1 MIASGLSTLE
11 LRSIVEGAFLPLQ
24 CTCTIAQDQSMTV
37 QVKDPSSGRVELL
50 ETGISLNRL
59 KNSRDISAL
68 VAKLR
73 DGLAHDGTVQVHY
86 RTA

>member
-1 MIASGLSTLE
+1 
-11 LRSIVEGAFLPLQ
+11 
-24 CTCTIAQDQSMTV
+24 MTV

-59 KNSRDISAL
+59 KSSRDISAL

>member
-24 CTCTIAQDQSMTV
+24 CTCTIAHDQSMTV

-50 ETGISLNRL
+50 ETGISLNHL
-59 KNSRDISAL
+59 KNSRDISDL

-73 DGLAHDGTVQVHY
+73 SGLAHDGMVQVHY

>member
-1 MIASGLSTLE
+1 
-11 LRSIVEGAFLPLQ
+11 
-24 CTCTIAQDQSMTV
+24 MTV

-59 KNSRDISAL
+59 KSSRDISVL
-68 VAKLR
+68 VAELR
-73 DGLAHDGTVQVHY
+73 YGLAHDGTVQVRY